1 MRWGLLLAL
10 ALTADAMADPLAEA
24 ETRFRALSSYQVTLR
39 STAADGERQVV
50 RYAYRQPG
58 WVRMDFA
65 QPHRGMVLVYDPDA
79 RQARLWPFGLGHWPT
94 LRLAPDNP
102 LLRGRHGHRVDR
114 SDVGALL
121 ANLQALRARG
131 RLSELGDTDIAAR
144 PAAGFEVV
152 GDAGVQVAGVHRYRV
167 WLARGSRFPIKVE
180 SFDASGEPIE
190 TVDMADVETD
200 VAFPEHFFAP

>member
-24 ETRFRALSSYQVTLR
+24 ETRFRALSSYRLTLR

-65 QPHRGMVLVYDPDA
+65 QPHRGLVLVYDPDA
-79 RQARLWPFGLGHWPT
+79 RQASLWPFGLGHWPT
-94 LRLAPDNP
+94 LRLAPDSP

-131 RLSELGDTDIAAR
+131 RLFELGDTHIAAR
-144 PAAGFEVV
+144 PATGLEVV

-167 WLARGSRFPIKVE
+167 WLARGSLFPIKVA
-180 SFDASGEPIE
+180 SFGPDDMLIE
-190 TVDMADVETD
+190 AVDLDDIETD
-200 VAFPEHFFAP
+200 VVFPERFFAP

>member
-10 ALTADAMADPLAEA
+10 ALTADAMADPLSEA

-39 STAADGERQVV
+39 STAADGERQVM
-50 RYAYRQPG
+50 RYFYRKQG
-58 WVRMDFA
+58 WVRMDFV

-131 RLSELGDTDIAAR
+131 RLSELGDAELAAR

-152 GDAGVQVAGVHRYRV
+152 GDAGVQVAGVHRYLV
-167 WLARGSRFPIKVE
+167 WLARGSLFPIKVE
-180 SFDASGEPIE
+180 SFGPDDMLIE
-190 TVDMADVETD
+190 TVDLDDIETD
-200 VAFPEHFFAP
+200 VAFPERFFAP